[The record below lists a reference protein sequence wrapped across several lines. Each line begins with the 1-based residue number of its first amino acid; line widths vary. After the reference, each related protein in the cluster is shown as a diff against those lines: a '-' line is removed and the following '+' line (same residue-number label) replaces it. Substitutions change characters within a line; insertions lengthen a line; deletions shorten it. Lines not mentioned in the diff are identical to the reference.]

1 MAGRSA
7 PAVVAR
13 LAEQAKAQGHTGL
26 AISFAGWIDADGQGI
41 SAAPNLGWG
50 SENLTELARAHDLS
64 CHLENDLDARAWGE
78 WLALDRLE
86 QQRGDLM
93 VINAG
98 SGFALGL
105 VVGGNLLRGVHRRAG
120 EIGHLRTGSLMR
132 CGCGTQGCIETQL
145 GGAHH
150 TLGSWEQPGFE
161 EQWIDQA
168 TQALAPVIAALDPA
182 HIIATGGILDH
193 RKGLVSR
200 LNQSLIKV
208 LPEVWWSG
216 LELVSSQG
224 GEELARRGVV
234 ELAQSAQRG

>member
-1 MAGRSA
+1 
-7 PAVVAR
+7 
-13 LAEQAKAQGHTGL
+13 LAERAGAQGHTGL

-41 SAAPNLGWG
+41 SAGPNLGWG
-50 SENLTELARAHDLS
+50 AENLAKLARAHNLS

-78 WLALDRLE
+78 WLSLDSLE

-105 VVGGNLLRGVHRRAG
+105 VVGGQLVRGVHRRAG
-120 EIGHLRTGSLMR
+120 EIGHLRGGSLMR

-145 GGAHH
+145 GGAH
-150 TLGSWEQPGFE
+150 LPLDSWEQPGFE
-161 EQWIDQA
+161 AQWIEQA
-168 TQALAPVIAALDPA
+168 TQVLAPVIAALDPA

-193 RKGLVSR
+193 RKALIGR

-208 LPEVWWSG
+208 LPKAWWGG

>member
-1 MAGRSA
+1 M
-7 PAVVAR
+7 AR
-13 LAEQAKAQGHTGL
+13 LAELAKAQNHTGL

-41 SAAPNLGWG
+41 SAGPNLGWG
-50 SENLTELARAHDLS
+50 AEKLNEIAGSHDLS

-78 WLALDRLE
+78 WLALSSDQ

-105 VVGGNLLRGVHRRAG
+105 VMSEQLVRGVHRRAG
-120 EIGHLRTGSLMR
+120 EIGHLRTSSQAL
-132 CGCGTQGCIETQL
+132 CGCGTRGCIETLL

-150 TLGSWEQPGFE
+150 QPDSWNQPGFE
-161 EQWIDQA
+161 AQWIGQA
-168 TQALAPVIAALDPA
+168 VRYLAPVITALDPA

-193 RKGLVSR
+193 RSGLVER
-200 LNQSLIKV
+200 LNEALVEV
-208 LPEVWWSG
+208 LPKAWWANLKLTRSR
-216 LELVSSQG
+216 G

>member
-1 MAGRSA
+1 MD
-7 PAVVAR
+7 R
-13 LAEQAKAQGHTGL
+13 LAGLAKAQGHDGL
-26 AISFAGWIDADGQGI
+26 AISFAGWIDTDGQGI
-41 SAAPNLGWG
+41 SAAPNLGWK

-78 WLALDRLE
+78 WLALGSLK

-105 VVGGNLLRGVHRRAG
+105 VVGGQLIRGFHRRAG

-132 CGCGTQGCIETQL
+132 CGCGTQGCIETLL

-150 TLGSWEQPGFE
+150 QLDSWGQPGFE
-161 EQWIDQA
+161 EQWIEQA
-168 TQALAPVIAALDPA
+168 TQVLAPVITALDPA

-193 RKGLVSR
+193 RKNLIDR
-200 LNQSLIKV
+200 LNESLIKV
-208 LPEVWWSG
+208 LPRAWWSG
-216 LELVSSQG
+216 LELVASQG

-234 ELAQSAQRG
+234 ELAQSA